1 MVNFFSRHPHLSGML
16 FASIFGLTFMFTKVL
31 LEEVSPMGIIAYR
44 FTLAIITM
52 ELLRRFRV
60 IHVNLNN
67 KPLRLLMLI
76 ALFQPILYFL
86 LETIGIQFV
95 SSSEAG
101 MMIALIPIVV
111 AVLSPFFGKERPTI
125 VQIGFISLS
134 VSGVL
139 FINLM
144 KSSIGEEVSILGIS
158 LIFLAVVSAA
168 LFNMFSRRAREVFQ
182 PADIT
187 YVMMATGA
195 VVFNVIYVTQL
206 TLEGN
211 VLGYVSF
218 LSPSSVF
225 PLLYLGIMASV
236 GGFFLVN
243 TSLSKLPA
251 HVSSVYANIA
261 TIVAV
266 IAGAVILSEAIL
278 WFHWVG
284 AGMIVTGVYGTNRF
298 RRRST

>member
-67 KPLRLLMLI
+67 KPVRLLMLI

-211 VLGYVSF
+211 LFGYVSF

>member
-1 MVNFFSRHPHLSGML
+1 MGNFFSRHPHVSGML

-31 LEEVSPMGIIAYR
+31 LEDVSPMGIIAYR
-44 FTLAIITM
+44 FTLAIVTM
-52 ELLRRFRV
+52 ELLRRFGV
-60 IHVNLNN
+60 ISIKIKN
-67 KPLRLLMLI
+67 KPIRLLLII
-76 ALFQPILYFL
+76 ALFQPIFYFL
-86 LETIGIQFV
+86 FETIGIQFV

-111 AVLSPFFGKERPTI
+111 AVLSPFFGNERPTI
-125 VQIGFISLS
+125 FQVAFISLS

-144 KSSIGEEVSILGIS
+144 KSSIGEDVSLLGIT

-195 VVFNVIYVTQL
+195 TVFNGIYLVQL

-211 VLGYVSF
+211 LMGYVSI
-218 LSPSSVF
+218 LSPSSIF

-266 IAGAVILSEAIL
+266 IAGAVVLSEAIL

-298 RRRST
+298 RRRSA

>member
-1 MVNFFSRHPHLSGML
+1 MGNFFSRHPHLSGML

-67 KPLRLLMLI
+67 KPVRLLMLI

-211 VLGYVSF
+211 LFGYVSF

-298 RRRST
+298 RRRSA

>member
-211 VLGYVSF
+211 LFGYVSF

-298 RRRST
+298 RRRSA